1 MDTIIFGIA
10 PIVEESY
17 KKTFNDKLQTIIH
30 ELEGNYPEAAKI
42 ISGKLPN
49 ILDEFIH
56 DASICANGEYVQP
69 FVHSIINLNIEDLA
83 DFAESLIK
91 LTATK
96 RKISPDQPTVG
107 GPIDVMVI
115 SKGDG
120 IIWMKR
126 KHYFDPNLNHHFF
139 ENYNHQ

>member
-10 PIVEESY
+10 PIVKKSY
-17 KKTFNDKLQTIIH
+17 KKTFKDKLQSIIKK
-30 ELEGNYPEAAKI
+30 LENEYPGVSKD
-42 ISGKLPN
+42 ISRNFTN
-49 ILDEFIH
+49 ILDEFISE
-56 DASICANGEYVQP
+56 ASNYAKKEYVQP
-69 FVHSIINLNIEDLA
+69 FVNSIINLNIEDLA

-91 LTATK
+91 LTAIK

-120 IIWMKR
+120 IIWIKR
-126 KHYFDPNLNHHFF
+126 KHYFNPDLNLHFF
-139 ENYNHQ
+139 ENYYHQ

>member
-10 PIVEESY
+10 PIVKESY
-17 KKTFNDKLQTIIH
+17 KNTFNNKLQSIIH
-30 ELEGNYPEAAKI
+30 ELEIDYPDASKVI
-42 ISGKLPN
+42 LGKFPS
-49 ILDEFIH
+49 ILDEFICE
-56 DASICANGEYVQP
+56 ASKCARKEYVQP
-69 FVHSIINLNIEDLA
+69 FVKSIINLNIEDLA